1 MPCHTKSYM
10 SQKPVSGSVHVYMCV
25 HIMHIYNSI
34 YCLYLCHS
42 MSMSI
47 SIYIGIYIIYIG
59 INPFW
64 PISPNLLRPA
74 TGGEGPGQGAA
85 TEGPDGGWT
94 NSMGG
99 NIWKTCERIGG

>member
-10 SQKPVSGSVHVYMCV
+10 SQKPVSGSVHVYMYV
-25 HIMHIYNSI
+25 HIMHIYNFM
-34 YCLYLCHS
+34 YCLYLYLYL
-42 MSMSI
+42 
-47 SIYIGIYIIYIG
+47 YIGIYIIYVG

-64 PISPNLLRPA
+64 RISPNLLRPA

-94 NSMGG
+94 NSIGG